1 MQCTSAIMLLV
12 QNIWTL
18 WCTVVMSRCICG
30 HFSPHTPRHVLLI
43 HLGLIWALGRHDDD
57 TSLQCVP
64 CMRCNEG
71 LQCKWVRVCTLY
83 CWVTVSTGQQSAAV
97 QMGPRGV
104 RRWHNRGSGTSPHCR
119 KNPSSLSSSSLRP
132 ALISF
137 YQNKI
142 TWWWPG
148 QRSSSAPTFIQ
159 SPTLSPP
166 LWHNIKAVLVTNV
179 RIPLQRALHK
189 CENRPNR
196 QGRGETPCWTHFFG
210 PITKTY
216 FLELF
221 FGPIF

>member
-1 MQCTSAIMLLV
+1 
-12 QNIWTL
+12 
-18 WCTVVMSRCICG
+18 MSRCICG

-71 LQCKWVRVCTLY
+71 LQCKWVVRVCTLY
-83 CWVTVSTGQQSAAV
+83 YWVTVSTGQQSAAV

-137 YQNKI
+137 YQNNI

-166 LWHNIKAVLVTNV
+166 FGTISKPFWWQMWEFRCNARCTNV
-179 RIPLQRALHK
+179 RIVQTAR
-189 CENRPNR
+189 E
-196 QGRGETPCWTHFFG
+196 GERR
-210 PITKTY
+210 
-216 FLELF
+216 LA
-221 FGPIF
+221 GPIFLGQ